1 MKNKI
6 IIIILA
12 LFSYTGVAISA
23 ERDCTNPKK
32 MSEKLL
38 CKVSNINV
46 KGGNNDGQKREPL
59 FKTPKIIQK
68 LNKWSAENKT
78 LIK

>member
-1 MKNKI
+1 MKKI
-6 IIIILA
+6 ITLIIIGF
-12 LFSYTGVAISA
+12 FSYTAMAISA

-38 CKVSNINV
+38 CKVSNIKN
-46 KGGNNDGQKREPL
+46 KKDGSKEPL
-59 FKTPKIIQK
+59 FKTPKILQK